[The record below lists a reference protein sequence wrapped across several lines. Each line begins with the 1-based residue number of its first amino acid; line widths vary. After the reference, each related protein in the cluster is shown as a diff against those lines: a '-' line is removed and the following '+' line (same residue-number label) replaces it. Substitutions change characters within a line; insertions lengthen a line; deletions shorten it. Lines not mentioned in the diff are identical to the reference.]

1 MVFTFLV
8 EIKSGYF
15 VFLCRICC
23 THNAPIN
30 VMLEGGGGG
39 RAWGGDLIVF
49 VVPGVGHLTDLVLLG
64 EGIFESFFA

>member
-39 RAWGGDLIVF
+39 QGMGWGFDCLCCPWGRAFD
-49 VVPGVGHLTDLVLLG
+49 
-64 EGIFESFFA
+64 